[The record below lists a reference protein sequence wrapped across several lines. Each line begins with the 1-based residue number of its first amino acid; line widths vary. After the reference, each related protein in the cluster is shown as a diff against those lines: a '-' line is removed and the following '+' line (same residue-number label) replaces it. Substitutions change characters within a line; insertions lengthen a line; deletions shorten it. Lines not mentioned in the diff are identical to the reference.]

1 MIPATLPPEFGNV
14 AQKKQLKL
22 WFFALLR
29 TFLNCQVVFRNI
41 FVNWY
46 EARRQIANH
55 GSYGLV
61 DVGVVPNLTY
71 TLWCFHSP
79 RLAIEENTV
88 HLQRS
93 EVLLAALVKHLLLGI
108 TDMNPNITSHHFA
121 SMPRIHV
128 YLKDFISAMIFPATK
143 SLNYGIR
150 HLFEDIRLSRHVN
163 SVAAFS
169 GASDSGVATFWHYR
183 KRGLLSSSF
192 SPPLL
197 LSSSLVLFS
206 FSFSSSRHLALE
218 SWSRPWRQPPRLAS
232 WRWATRARKSV
243 QHQTRDILPGTG
255 CRQKLP
261 ACWRKLREAK
271 GHRNKSFQ
279 TLESHTWTWISHC
292 SSMAPPNLR
301 RPTSILS
308 SSWDFWKVHVLYFKI
323 TPSNQ
328 LLRFTSC
335 WWVLP
340 VFFSVPDSHSYQ
352 SHEAKEM
359 SKYTCYGVR

>member
-29 TFLNCQVVFRNI
+29 TFLNCKVVFRNI

-46 EARRQIANH
+46 EARRQVANH

-93 EVLLAALVKHLLLGI
+93 EILLAALVKHLLLGI

-150 HLFEDIRLSRHVN
+150 HLFENIRLSRHVN

-192 SPPLL
+192 SPPPLLL
-197 LSSSLVLFS
+197 LSSSPPPW
-206 FSFSSSRHLALE
+206 FSSPSPSPPPDTWHRRADLGHDGSLHVWQAGVGQRE
-218 SWSRPWRQPPRLAS
+218 HGHPCNTRQGTFCEVPVVDRSCQHADAS
-232 WRWATRARKSV
+232 WEKQKATETNLS
-243 QHQTRDILPGTG
+243 
-255 CRQKLP
+255 KL
-261 ACWRKLREAK
+261 
-271 GHRNKSFQ
+271 
-279 TLESHTWTWISHC
+279 
-292 SSMAPPNLR
+292 
-301 RPTSILS
+301 
-308 SSWDFWKVHVLYFKI
+308 
-323 TPSNQ
+323 
-328 LLRFTSC
+328 
-335 WWVLP
+335 
-340 VFFSVPDSHSYQ
+340 
-352 SHEAKEM
+352 
-359 SKYTCYGVR
+359 